1 MANKDVLLQDNE
13 VILLQDNGTPNNKS
27 ALSQNGQ
34 KRAPDL
40 TESDIKAAFVEALTQ
55 KERPSARDVH
65 AVLGRGSM
73 NTIQPIVS
81 KLNKQIHENQLTE
94 IEKKRVTPE
103 MVQALC
109 EKLADTALN
118 TIIKEDDLKIAKL
131 KDKIEHDYELYA
143 AEVEELTNQVAELTE
158 KLNEANQSVAK
169 KNDLINSLNQDNKD
183 LSQTITDQEK
193 EIVNLKAEVKSY
205 ATVQKIL
212 DGLDKKSK
220 K

>member
-1 MANKDVLLQDNE
+1 MLLRLKSLQ
-13 VILLQDNGTPNNKS
+13 IKLLS
-27 ALSQNGQ
+27 L
-34 KRAPDL
+34 
-40 TESDIKAAFVEALTQ
+40 
-55 KERPSARDVH
+55 
-65 AVLGRGSM
+65 
-73 NTIQPIVS
+73 
-81 KLNKQIHENQLTE
+81 
-94 IEKKRVTPE
+94 
-103 MVQALC
+103 
-109 EKLADTALN
+109 
-118 TIIKEDDLKIAKL
+118 LK
-131 KDKIEHDYELYA
+131 
-143 AEVEELTNQVAELTE
+143 

>member
-40 TESDIKAAFVEALTQ
+40 TESDIKAAFVEALTK

-109 EKLADTALN
+109 EKLADTDLN

-183 LSQTITDQEK
+183 LSHTITDQEK